1 MHKLKVLRDYEDGRV
16 SEERSDAIST
26 SDLCAKINDGLSEAF
41 KADVHL
47 YEMRE
52 SL

>member
-1 MHKLKVLRDYEDGRV
+1 MRKLKVLRDYEDSRV
-16 SEERSDAIST
+16 NEGQSDVCST

-47 YEMRE
+47 
-52 SL
+52 